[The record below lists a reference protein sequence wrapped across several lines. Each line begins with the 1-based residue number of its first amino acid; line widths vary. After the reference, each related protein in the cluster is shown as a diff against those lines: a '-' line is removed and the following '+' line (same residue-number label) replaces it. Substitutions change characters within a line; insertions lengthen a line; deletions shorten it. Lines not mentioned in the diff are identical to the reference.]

1 MASSR
6 HHLTHLA
13 NRGGLVVISPFTRP
27 VVTKP
32 YLHPYCTLRAF
43 LLLQVFLLLPRPFP
57 SLRPSFKMAFLPTV
71 ALGLRAVAAAPLGRR
86 SALAGRHT
94 PPPTAAGAALSC
106 RPRWYAS
113 ATPDAPA
120 AVIDAALA
128 SSPVVLFTK
137 SRCPYCV
144 AARNL
149 FDGMGV
155 AYDAV
160 ELDKRSDGRDVQDA
174 LRERTGQRTVPNIFV
189 GGGHVGG
196 CDDLM
201 QAESDGTLRKM
212 LEGVGITI

>member
-1 MASSR
+1 
-6 HHLTHLA
+6 
-13 NRGGLVVISPFTRP
+13 
-27 VVTKP
+27 
-32 YLHPYCTLRAF
+32 
-43 LLLQVFLLLPRPFP
+43 
-57 SLRPSFKMAFLPTV
+57 MAFLPTV
-71 ALGLRAVAAAPLGRR
+71 ALGLRSVAVAPLGR
-86 SALAGRHT
+86 SALAGRRT
-94 PPPTAAGAALSC
+94 APPTVAGAAFRC

-113 ATPDAPA
+113 ATPGAPT

-128 SSPVVLFTK
+128 SSSVVLFTK

-149 FDGMGV
+149 FDSMGV
-155 AYDAV
+155 SYDAI
-160 ELDKRSDGRDVQDA
+160 ELDKMPDGRDVQDA

-201 QAESDGTLRKM
+201 QAEADGTLRKM

>member
-1 MASSR
+1 
-6 HHLTHLA
+6 
-13 NRGGLVVISPFTRP
+13 
-27 VVTKP
+27 
-32 YLHPYCTLRAF
+32 
-43 LLLQVFLLLPRPFP
+43 
-57 SLRPSFKMAFLPTV
+57 MAFLPTV
-71 ALGLRAVAAAPLGRR
+71 ALGLRSVAATPLGR
-86 SALAGRHT
+86 SALAGRST
-94 PPPTAAGAALSC
+94 VPPTTAAAALRC

-113 ATPDAPA
+113 ATPDAPT

-128 SSPVVLFTK
+128 SSSVVLFTK

-155 AYDAV
+155 SYDAI

-174 LRERTGQRTVPNIFV
+174 LQERTGQRTVPNIFV

-201 QAESDGTLRKM
+201 QAEADGTLRKM
-212 LEGVGITI
+212 LEGVGISI

>member
-1 MASSR
+1 
-6 HHLTHLA
+6 
-13 NRGGLVVISPFTRP
+13 
-27 VVTKP
+27 
-32 YLHPYCTLRAF
+32 
-43 LLLQVFLLLPRPFP
+43 
-57 SLRPSFKMAFLPTV
+57 MAFLPTV
-71 ALGLRAVAAAPLGRR
+71 ALGLRSVAVTPLGR
-86 SALAGRHT
+86 SALAGRPT
-94 PPPTAAGAALSC
+94 APPTTGAPAFRC

-113 ATPDAPA
+113 ATPEAPT
-120 AVIDAALA
+120 AVIDTALA
-128 SSPVVLFTK
+128 SSSVVLFTK

-155 AYDAV
+155 SYDAI

-201 QAESDGTLRKM
+201 QAEADGTLRKM
-212 LEGVGITI
+212 LEGVGISI